1 MLLKVALS
9 IINQSNQKDLHWI
22 RLTLQGTR
30 VNVWIYPLFK
40 ITLTY
45 AFTTKETFFSFPI
58 VSLSFLVGD
67 VSSAPSHGLYI
78 SQFFRFARICNT
90 SNVYNFNDRNLV
102 IKQKLLH
109 QEYCFHKLLKTVTK
123 LYYRYKD
130 LVYKYNYTSV

>member
-1 MLLKVALS
+1 MLLKVALN

-40 ITLTY
+40 VTLTY
-45 AFTTKETFFSFPI
+45 AFTTKETFFSFLI

-67 VSSAPSHGLYI
+67 VSSAPSHAVYI
-78 SQFFRFARICNT
+78 SQFVRFARICNT

-109 QEYCFHKLLKTVTK
+109 QEYCFHKLLQTVTK
-123 LYYRYKD
+123 KQVYLAKIRYKIC
-130 LVYKYNYTSV
+130 